1 MKIRGF
7 AAALAVLLTMGL
19 GMTDAGAKRLGGG
32 KSVGMQRQAPAQA
45 APQSPPPQVPAAAQA
60 VPNAGKAAAPAA
72 AAAAPK
78 RSWMGPLAGLAAGL
92 GLAALA
98 HSLGFGEGMANIM
111 MMILLAVVA
120 FVAIRFVMA
129 RMRGGAQP
137 ALAGAGAGASGGG
150 ATPWTPT
157 PVPSGSNQNVS
168 ARSSL
173 DEPAASAVS
182 VTGSPLRPINI
193 GENLAAPAG
202 TQAGQLALPADF
214 DRAGFERAAQ
224 MIFIRMQTAHDT
236 ADLDDLR
243 QFTTPELF
251 AAVRLDIQER
261 GGVTQHTDVE
271 QVEAQLIDFGAE
283 PTRQVASVRYT
294 GRVREESQGPA
305 QPIDEIWHLV
315 RPMDGSRPWAIA
327 GIQQPN

>member
-72 AAAAPK
+72 AAVAPK

-137 ALAGAGAGASGGG
+137 ALAGAGAGGSNG
-150 ATPWTPT
+150 ATPWTSTPAPT
-157 PVPSGSNQNVS
+157 SVNQNVS

-261 GGVTQHTDVE
+261 GGVTQRTDVE